1 MTFNIHNTQSK
12 LNEKPLYMPWQ
23 KFHCQ
28 GFNVYIQMMALA
40 RLGGLD
46 VEAAGGMVGGDS
58 LCCTDTD

>member
-46 VEAAGGMVGGDS
+46 VEAAGGDGWWG
-58 LCCTDTD
+58 LTLLY

>member
-1 MTFNIHNTQSK
+1 
-12 LNEKPLYMPWQ
+12 
-23 KFHCQ
+23 
-28 GFNVYIQMMALA
+28 MMALA